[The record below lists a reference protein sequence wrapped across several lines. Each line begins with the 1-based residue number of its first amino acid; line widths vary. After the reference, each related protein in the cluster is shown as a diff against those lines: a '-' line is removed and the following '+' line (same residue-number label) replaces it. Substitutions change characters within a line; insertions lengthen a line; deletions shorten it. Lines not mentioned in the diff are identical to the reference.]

1 MVLCAMNFKT
11 VSNHDNTVEGFCLI
25 KSMDKKTTAKGVPYL
40 DMVLTDSSGE
50 ISAKLWDYK
59 ENIHTGFGVN
69 SIVKVR
75 GTVSVFNDAE
85 QLRVERIRPSIASDE
100 LNIGDFVPSASF
112 GSEEMYNEIIRTV
125 ENFKSGDLKLLTK
138 TILEQNKERLM
149 YWPAALKLHHALR
162 GGLLFHTLSILKL
175 AQGVSRVYPFIDTDL
190 LYTGVILHDIAKIDE
205 LQVSELGIST
215 AYSADGELVGHLVRG
230 AIQVGIVGKELGIDP
245 DVLMLVEHMLISHHG
260 EPEFGVA
267 QRPKFLE
274 AEVLSLLDQ
283 LDARVFIF
291 SSCESSVSPGEFT
304 SRQWALDNRRLYN
317 HGRHSGDSGTDPFVE
332 F

>member
-11 VSNHDNTVEGFCLI
+11 VSNRDNTVEGFCLI
-25 KSMDKKTTAKGVPYL
+25 KSMDKKLTAKGVPYL
-40 DMVLTDSSGE
+40 DMILTDSSGE

-59 ENIHTGFGVN
+59 ESIHTGFDVN

-75 GTVSVFNDAE
+75 GTVSTFNDAE
-85 QLRVERIRPSIASDE
+85 QLRVERIRPAADSDE
-100 LNIGDFVPSASF
+100 VNIGDFVPSASF
-112 GSEEMYNEIIRTV
+112 SGEDMYNEIVRTV
-125 ENFKSGDLKLLTK
+125 DNFKSGELKLLTK
-138 TILEQNKERLM
+138 TILENNREKLL

-190 LYTGVILHDIAKIDE
+190 LYTGVILHDIAKLEEI
-205 LQVSELGIST
+205 QVSDVGISI
-215 AYSADGELVGHLVRG
+215 AYSPDGELVGHLVRG
-230 AIQVGIVGKELGIDP
+230 AINVAVTGKELGIDP
-245 DVLMLVEHMLISHHG
+245 EILMLVEHMLISHHG

-291 SSCESSVSPGEFT
+291 SSCESGVNPGEFT
-304 SRQWALDNRRLYN
+304 GRQWALDNRRLYN
-317 HGRHSGDSGTDPFVE
+317 HGRNTGEPNADPFVE